1 MRHAAR
7 LGMALF
13 ATAMALTFAAPGH
26 AGKPALSRFEFREM
40 HMGSEFKLLLYCP
53 DGATARRASRAAF
66 DRIAAL
72 DRSLS
77 DYDPDSELMR
87 LCNRAGGPPV
97 AVSDDLFRV
106 LERSQEISSRSDG
119 AFDAT
124 VGPVVRLWRRTRR
137 NRLLPEPETLARAL
151 ALVGFAKVKLDA
163 KARTVQLLKPGMKL
177 DLGGIAKGYASGEA
191 IATLKREGVDRA
203 LVAGAG
209 DVVVSGPPPGT
220 EGWTVGIAPLEAP
233 GGSEPSRRLLLR
245 DAAVSTSGD
254 AERFVEIGGVRYSH
268 IVNPK
273 TGIGLVDRV
282 SVTVVARDGA
292 TADALATACCVLGP
306 DRGLKLADEI
316 EGAAALFVRAGETME
331 TTRFQEIPE
340 APAIPRASP

>member
-7 LGMALF
+7 LGRALV
-13 ATAMALTFAAPGH
+13 ATAIAMALATPGH
-26 AGKPALSRFEFREM
+26 AGEPALSRFTFRET

-53 DGATARRASRAAF
+53 DEATARRASRAAF

-72 DRSLS
+72 DKALS
-77 DYDPDSELMR
+77 DYDPESELMR
-87 LCNRAGGPPV
+87 LCERAGGPPV
-97 AVSDDLFRV
+97 AVSVDLFNI
-106 LERSQEISSRSDG
+106 LERSGAISARSEG

-124 VGPVVRLWRRTRR
+124 VGPVVRLWRRARRTRQ
-137 NRLLPEPETLARAL
+137 LPEPETLAKAL
-151 ALVGFAKVKLDA
+151 ALVGFAQVKLDA
-163 KARTVQLLKPGMKL
+163 KAQTVQLLKPGMKL
-177 DLGGIAKGYASGEA
+177 DLGGIAKGFASGEA

-209 DVVVSGPPPGT
+209 DIVVSGPPPGA

-233 GGSEPSRRLLLR
+233 GGSEPSKRLLLR

-273 TGIGLVDRV
+273 TGVGLVDRV
-282 SVTVVARDGA
+282 SVTVIARDGA

-306 DRGLKLADEI
+306 RRGIKLIDDT
-316 EGAAALFVRAGETME
+316 EGAAALFVRASE
-331 TTRFQEIPE
+331 TTESARFKDLPVSPVPPQV
-340 APAIPRASP
+340 AP